1 MPKNTKNT
9 KKYKKIFYLF
19 KNLHGFNILMDETLQ
34 KWNLEFNIQNTDS
47 EPTTFLLLKDYY
59 DSFNNH
65 KVNHIID
72 KQNCAIIDNRVAEK
86 SSLLQGELDSKCQE
100 LSELTDNL
108 NHKNTI
114 CNNLYAEL
122 DSLKLNKNLEIEKA
136 VEQSVSANTEF
147 IQHLKQEND
156 SLKEK
161 IDSMNE
167 EWKEILSDFVK
178 DNTCSSYES
187 GVIGENEMLNILQ
200 SGSWD
205 EVIVTNKKDHS
216 GDFIVKYKDKKYI
229 IDVKNYSDNVP
240 GKEVRKLAKDI
251 YSNSCDG
258 GAIISLNSGIYNPN
272 INMITKEKIYQVTVS
287 GKSILLLSNASLLNQ
302 DFINSIL
309 LTMYSDSTS
318 DNNTMLTDNCKREIV
333 NSIQKMERD
342 LDSEKKSFQ
351 QKITR
356 KQNDLEN
363 LKNTLKEIING
374 FDELPDDV
382 SPKPHFK
389 TKILIPEM
397 RKILEGSGYI
407 EESKLK
413 GVELKTKYNEL
424 KTKGLILD

>member
-1 MPKNTKNT
+1 MN
-9 KKYKKIFYLF
+9 
-19 KNLHGFNILMDETLQ
+19 ETLQ
-34 KWNLEFNIQNTDS
+34 KWNDEFNILKAET
-47 EPTTFLLLKDYY
+47 EPTIFLLLKDYL

-65 KVNHIID
+65 KINHIID
-72 KQNCAIIDNRVAEK
+72 KQNRILIDERVAKK
-86 SSLLQGELDSKCQE
+86 SSHLQEELDSKSEE
-100 LSELTDNL
+100 LSELTEIL

-122 DSLKLNKNLEIEKA
+122 DSLKQNKNLEIEKA
-136 VEQSVSANTEF
+136 VEQSVSANAEF
-147 IQHLKQEND
+147 IQHLKSEID
-156 SLKEK
+156 SLKLER
-161 IDSMNE
+161 NQ
-167 EWKEILSDFVK
+167 ILSDFVK
-178 DNTCSSYES
+178 DNICSSYES

-200 SGSWD
+200 SGSWE

-216 GDFIVKYKDKKYI
+216 GDFIVKYKNKKYI

-251 YSNSCDG
+251 ESNSCDG

-272 INMITKEKIYQVTVS
+272 INMLVREKIHQITVS
-287 GKSILLLSNASLLNQ
+287 GKSILLLSNASLLNP

-309 LTMYSDSTS
+309 LTMHSESTS
-318 DNNTMLTDNCKREIV
+318 DNNTMVTDNCKREIV
-333 NSIQKMERD
+333 NSIRKMERE

-374 FDELPDDV
+374 FDELSDDD
-382 SPKPHFK
+382 SPKPK
-389 TKILIPEM
+389 QKSQSKSKLSIPEM
-397 RKILEGSGYI
+397 RKKLLESGLT

-413 GVELKTKYNEL
+413 GNELKLKYNEL
-424 KTKGLILD
+424 FHD

>member
-1 MPKNTKNT
+1 MNKT
-9 KKYKKIFYLF
+9 
-19 KNLHGFNILMDETLQ
+19 LHKWNEEFNILKSE
-34 KWNLEFNIQNTDS
+34 S
-47 EPTTFLLLKDYY
+47 EPTIFLLLKDYLN
-59 DSFNNH
+59 SFNNH
-65 KVNHIID
+65 KVNHILDEKNRILID
-72 KQNCAIIDNRVAEK
+72 ERVAKK
-86 SSLLQGELDSKCQE
+86 SSLLQDEIDEKSEELSDLSDE
-100 LSELTDNL
+100 LSELTSDL
-108 NHKNTI
+108 NSKNTI

-122 DSLKLNKNLEIEKA
+122 DSLKQNKNLEIEKA

-147 IQHLKQEND
+147 IQHLKQDND

-161 IDSMNE
+161 IDSMNK

-200 SGSWD
+200 SGLWD

-229 IDVKNYSDNVP
+229 IDVKNYKGDVP
-240 GKEVRKLAKDI
+240 HKEVRKLANDI
-251 YSNSCDG
+251 ESNSCDG

-272 INMITKEKIYQVTVS
+272 INMLTKEKIHQITVS

-309 LTMYSDSTS
+309 LTMYSESTS

-333 NSIQKMERD
+333 NSIRKMERE
-342 LDSEKKSFQ
+342 LETEKKSFQ

-374 FDELPDDV
+374 FDESPDDE
-382 SPKPHFK
+382 SPKPQLK
-389 TKILIPEM
+389 SKLTVSDM
-397 RKILEGSGYI
+397 RVELKEAGHI
-407 EESKLK
+407 EESKLRCK
-413 GVELKTKYNEL
+413 ELKIKYNEL
-424 KTKGLILD
+424 FHD

>member
-1 MPKNTKNT
+1 MNKT
-9 KKYKKIFYLF
+9 
-19 KNLHGFNILMDETLQ
+19 LHKWNEEFNILKSE
-34 KWNLEFNIQNTDS
+34 S
-47 EPTTFLLLKDYY
+47 EPTIFLLLKDYLN
-59 DSFNNH
+59 SFNNH
-65 KVNHIID
+65 KVNHILDEKNRI
-72 KQNCAIIDNRVAEK
+72 IIDERVAKK
-86 SSLLQGELDSKCQE
+86 SSLLQDEIDEKSEELSDLSDE
-100 LSELTDNL
+100 LSELTSDL
-108 NHKNTI
+108 NSKNTI

-122 DSLKLNKNLEIEKA
+122 DSLKQNKNLEIEKA

-147 IQHLKQEND
+147 IQHLKQDND

-161 IDSMNE
+161 IDSMNK

-178 DNTCSSYES
+178 DNTCRSYES

-200 SGSWD
+200 SGLWD

-229 IDVKNYSDNVP
+229 IDVKNYKGDVP
-240 GKEVRKLAKDI
+240 HKEVRKLANDI
-251 YSNSCDG
+251 ESNSCDG

-272 INMITKEKIYQVTVS
+272 INMLTKEKIHQITVS

-309 LTMYSDSTS
+309 LTMYSESTS

-333 NSIQKMERD
+333 NSIRKMERE
-342 LDSEKKSFQ
+342 LETEKKSFQ

-374 FDELPDDV
+374 FDESPDDE
-382 SPKPHFK
+382 SPKPQLK
-389 TKILIPEM
+389 SKLTVSDM
-397 RKILEGSGYI
+397 RVELKEAGHI
-407 EESKLK
+407 EESKLRCK
-413 GVELKTKYNEL
+413 ELKIKYNEL
-424 KTKGLILD
+424 FHD